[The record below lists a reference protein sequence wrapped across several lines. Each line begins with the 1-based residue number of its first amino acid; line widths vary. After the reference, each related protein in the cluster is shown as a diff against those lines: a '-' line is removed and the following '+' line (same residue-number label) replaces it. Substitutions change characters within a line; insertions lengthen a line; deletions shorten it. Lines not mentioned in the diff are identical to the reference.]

1 MSAQYWVGD
10 FFIDLTRNQITQ
22 KTQSQTIPPKA
33 LAVLTY
39 LAKNA
44 NKVVSQ
50 DELLSEVWPD
60 TVVTPNTLQRSIA
73 RLRKALGEDS
83 HSYIKTHA
91 KQGYSLEVEVR
102 WQEITDTE
110 SLMTPGTFSNAT
122 AAKDEAVKEHA
133 VIPAQAD
140 RAGLSKPSRSVL
152 TLNSSLV
159 GIVILAII
167 AIVSFIGVQYLTP
180 SQGVKL
186 AFSEFHSLTST
197 DYSEN
202 NGNYTPDGQYIVF
215 NRFPKDLCVN
225 NIWAKNV
232 NTQEEFQLTKNL
244 GSFGAHSFSKDGKE
258 LVVIEKE
265 DCNKPITQK
274 QCYKL
279 SNLDFHKALKTPQTP
294 GVLMECKHSTI
305 TSPKWLNNSN
315 VAFLQEFSSRRKLT
329 SYSIADTKS
338 TVIYELDEGDIN
350 DFDYSP
356 AQDLIALTS
365 THSDGQKYIEILKPD
380 GQLLSSYPIKYPK
393 EIANLRDIYPNFMP
407 QSGQLIFSTGRQFFA
422 ISYEGNITNI
432 NLPLD
437 EPTGSPLFHP
447 DGNRMLMTKAIFDT
461 DIAKLPLSQFA
472 DVQAEQAQ
480 KQNEAINNYSVL
492 ERSIRME
499 QHGIFQPNGRLVAF
513 RSRRSGQ
520 EQIWVSDGVSSQ
532 QLTNFQ
538 LDTRIDG
545 MNWAMDGASILVN
558 ANRQLTQVFL
568 DPSIKPTFIPLG
580 HSVEQLFQWDSEANT
595 ALMNVRIK
603 GVIKLVE
610 FNLNNSA
617 FRLIHDNQVNW
628 ALKTE
633 EGRLI
638 YTDQMD
644 RFWQSG
650 PAEYQLI
657 DALDNQGSD
666 KPFLV
671 KNDVIYGVSDELQLW
686 SYDLND
692 NSFKRLG
699 KMLDDFDYLSDVN
712 QTEILLTVMITG
724 KKEVAELVLSE

>member
-33 LAVLTY
+33 LAVLTH

-44 NKVVSQ
+44 NKVVSH

-60 TVVTPNTLQRSIA
+60 SVVTPNTLQRCIA
-73 RLRKALGEDS
+73 RLRKALGEGS

-102 WQEITDTE
+102 WQELTDTE
-110 SLMTPGTFSNAT
+110 SRIAQDTLSSATVT
-122 AAKDEAVKEHA
+122 AAKDEAPKEDA
-133 VIPAQAD
+133 VIPPQIERAD
-140 RAGLSKPSRSVL
+140 LAKPSGSVL
-152 TLNSSLV
+152 TLNSPLI
-159 GIVILAII
+159 GIVILGII
-167 AIVSFIGVQYLTP
+167 AMVSFIGVHYLTP
-180 SQGVKL
+180 AQGMKL
-186 AFSEFHSLTST
+186 AFTELRSLTTT
-197 DYSEN
+197 DHSES

-225 NIWAKNV
+225 NLWAKNV

-244 GSFGAHSFSKDGKE
+244 GSFGEHSFSKDGKE

-279 SNLDFHKALKTPQTP
+279 SNLDFHKALEMPQTP
-294 GVLMECKHSTI
+294 SVLMECKNSTI
-305 TSPKWLNNSN
+305 ISPKWLNNSN
-315 VAFLQEFSSRRKLT
+315 VAFLQEFSSRRQLT
-329 SYSIADTKS
+329 SYSIEDS
-338 TVIYELDEGDIN
+338 QSSVIYKLDEGNIN
-350 DFDYSP
+350 DFDYSSKE
-356 AQDLIALTS
+356 DLIALTS
-365 THSDGQKYIEILKPD
+365 THSDGQKYLEILKPD
-380 GQLLSSYPIKYPK
+380 GQLLSSYQIKYPK

-407 QSGQLIFSTGRQFFA
+407 QTGQLIFSTGRQFFTL
-422 ISYEGNITNI
+422 SYEGNIANI
-432 NLPLD
+432 SLPLD
-437 EPTGSPLFHP
+437 EPMGSPLFHP

-461 DIAKLPLSQFA
+461 DIVKLPLSQFA
-472 DVQAEQAQ
+472 DAQAEHRQR
-480 KQNEAINNYSVL
+480 QNEAISNYSVL
-492 ERSIRME
+492 QRSIRIE
-499 QHGIFQPNGRLVAF
+499 QQGIFQPNGPLVAF
-513 RSRRSGQ
+513 RSRRTGQ
-520 EQIWVSDGVSSQ
+520 EQLWITDGLNPQ

-538 LDTRIDG
+538 LDTRIAG

-558 ANRQLTQVFL
+558 ANKKLTQVFL
-568 DPSIKPTFIPLG
+568 DSSVKPIPLV

-603 GVIKLVE
+603 GIIKLVE
-610 FNLNNSA
+610 FNLNNSEL
-617 FRLIHDNQVNW
+617 RVIHNNQVNW

-633 EGRLI
+633 EGRFI
-638 YTDQMD
+638 YTDHMD

-671 KNDVIYGVSDELQLW
+671 KNNVIYGISDELQLW
-686 SYDLND
+686 SYDLHE
-692 NSFKRLG
+692 NSFKLLG
-699 KMLDDFDYLSDVN
+699 KTLDDYDYLTDIN
-712 QTEILLTVMITG
+712 QTDILLTVMISG
-724 KKEVAELVLSE
+724 KKEVAELILSE

>member
-44 NKVVSQ
+44 NKVVSH

-83 HSYIKTHA
+83 QSYIKTHA

-102 WQEITDTE
+102 WQALTDTE
-110 SLMTPGTFSNAT
+110 SQMTQGTLSAEVT
-122 AAKDEAVKEHA
+122 AKDDVLKEQAVVPPQIER
-133 VIPAQAD
+133 AD
-140 RAGLSKPSRSVL
+140 LAKSSRSVL
-152 TLNSSLV
+152 TLNSPLI
-159 GIVILAII
+159 GIVILGII
-167 AIVSFIGVQYLTP
+167 AMVSFIGVNYLTP
-180 SQGVKL
+180 AQGTKL
-186 AFSEFHSLTST
+186 AFTELRSLTTT
-197 DYSEN
+197 DHSES

-225 NIWAKNV
+225 NLWAKNV

-244 GSFGAHSFSKDGKE
+244 GSFGEHSFSKDGKE
-258 LVVIEKE
+258 LVIIEKE

-279 SNLDFHKALKTPQTP
+279 SNLDFHKALETPQTP
-294 GVLMECKHSTI
+294 GVLMECKNSTI
-305 TSPKWLNNSN
+305 SNPKWLNNSN
-315 VAFLQEFSSRRKLT
+315 VAFLQEFSSRRQLT
-329 SYSIADTKS
+329 SYSIADSKS
-338 TVIYELDEGDIN
+338 IVIYKLDEGNIN
-350 DFDYSP
+350 DFDYSSKE
-356 AQDLIALTS
+356 DLIALTS

-380 GQLLSSYPIKYPK
+380 GKLLSSYQIKYPK
-393 EIANLRDIYPNFMP
+393 EIADLRDIYPNFMP
-407 QSGQLIFSTGRQFFA
+407 QTGQLIFSTGRQFFTL
-422 ISYEGNITNI
+422 SYQGNITNI
-432 NLPLD
+432 SLPLD
-437 EPTGSPLFHP
+437 EPMGSPLFHP

-472 DVQAEQAQ
+472 DAQAEHRQ

-492 ERSIRME
+492 QRSIRVE

-520 EQIWVSDGVSSQ
+520 EQLWITDGLNPQ
-532 QLTNFQ
+532 QLTNFP
-538 LDTRIDG
+538 LDTRIGG

-558 ANRQLTQVFL
+558 ANRKLTQVFL
-568 DPSIKPTFIPLG
+568 EPSDKPISIPLV
-580 HSVEQLFQWDSEANT
+580 HSVERLFQWDSEANT

-603 GVIKLVE
+603 GIIRLVE
-610 FNLNNSA
+610 FNLNSSEL
-617 FRLIHDNQVNW
+617 RVIHNNPVKW

-633 EGRLI
+633 DGRLI
-638 YTDQMD
+638 YTDHMD

-657 DALDNQGSD
+657 DALENQGSD

-671 KNDVIYGVSDELQLW
+671 KNNVIYGISDELQLW
-686 SYDLND
+686 SYDLNE
-692 NSFKRLG
+692 NVFKLLG
-699 KMLDDFDYLSDVN
+699 KTLDDYDYLTDIN
-712 QTEILLTVMITG
+712 QTDILLTVMITG
-724 KKEVAELVLSE
+724 KKEVAELILSE